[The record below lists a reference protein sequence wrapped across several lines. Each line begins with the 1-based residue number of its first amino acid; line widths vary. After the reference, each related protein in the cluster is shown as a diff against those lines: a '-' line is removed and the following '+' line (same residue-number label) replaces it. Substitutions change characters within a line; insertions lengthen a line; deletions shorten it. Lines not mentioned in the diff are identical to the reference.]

1 MGNTF
6 PTYLAK
12 LTRLQKKA
20 IRLVTSSDWNVS
32 AAPLFNNTNVLPF
45 PELIKFEI
53 AKILYNYNNNC
64 LPPSFDHYFAL
75 AKDSHSR
82 MTRFS
87 SQEQMVIPFHK
98 TNRLQ
103 RSIKYV
109 GPKIWNSIPLE
120 VRKFSFN
127 RFNKCYKNLLM
138 NSPKNEMSETIPLFF
153 AINVVH
159 SLFRLCSMKSLI
171 RFYVLIW

>member
-1 MGNTF
+1 MRKNSIHNTHYTLF
-6 PTYLAK
+6 
-12 LTRLQKKA
+12 RNS
-20 IRLVTSSDWNVS
+20 TSSDWNVS
-32 AAPLFNNTNVLPF
+32 AAPLFHKTNVLPF

-53 AKILYNYNNNC
+53 AKILYTYNNNC
-64 LPPSFDHYFAL
+64 LPPSFDHYFTF
-75 AKDSHSR
+75 AKNSHSR

-87 SQEQMVIPFHK
+87 SQEQMVIPLYK

-138 NSPKNEMSETIPLFF
+138 SSPKNEY
-153 AINVVH
+153 
-159 SLFRLCSMKSLI
+159 C
-171 RFYVLIW
+171 